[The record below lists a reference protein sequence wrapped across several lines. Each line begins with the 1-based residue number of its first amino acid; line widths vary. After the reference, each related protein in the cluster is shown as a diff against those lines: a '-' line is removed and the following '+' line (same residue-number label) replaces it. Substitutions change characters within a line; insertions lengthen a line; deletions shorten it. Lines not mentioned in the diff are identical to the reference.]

1 MKEKSI
7 EFCNKPQHVLRS
19 CGKLLLRLL
28 TAVLEFHHYYTL
40 LFLPL
45 QFGFLF
51 SILGKYKTFKGHWIL
66 TCFGLSRPKREG
78 NKRAGA
84 FLPAKQ
90 SQYQFDRD
98 FVFVFYCWIQF
109 LFLFLFFSRVTG
121 ELSTGGLLCSIFFDY
136 SNKFS
141 FVLFGVWISP
151 RNKWST
157 VDWHDI
163 LSYDILFS

>member
-1 MKEKSI
+1 MIDFFTNSTSITKYWLKEMKEKSI

-78 NKRAGA
+78 NKRADLLA
-84 FLPAKQ
+84 CQAKPISVRSRFCFCILMLNSVPFFVSLLFPCNRRALDWRAALLYFL
-90 SQYQFDRD
+90 
-98 FVFVFYCWIQF
+98 W
-109 LFLFLFFSRVTG
+109 LF
-121 ELSTGGLLCSIFFDY
+121 
-136 SNKFS
+136 K
-141 FVLFGVWISP
+141 
-151 RNKWST
+151 
-157 VDWHDI
+157 
-163 LSYDILFS
+163 